1 MSESTESALRE
12 INEELQAIYE
22 GSDEGILVVDALNRR
37 FIRANQAMCDLL
49 GYTKDELLAFSVGD
63 IHPPSYSSV
72 LAEMCDAV
80 SQSHVKTIYNIP
92 CLRKDGSVLYA
103 NITGRYLARDDH
115 PLVIGFFHD
124 VTEQKRTV
132 DLLRASEDR
141 YRLIAE
147 NVGDIIW
154 TADLTVTEDEKKAA
168 QGNVGALVDTIINK
182 WHFSYVTPS
191 VERVFGTTAEE
202 FLQQSLADI
211 TMPSSLHRIRQAMC
225 EAFAK
230 NPSFERDLHRP
241 HVLEVEFRAK
251 DGTSRWGEVTTTY
264 LLDGNGEPE
273 CLLGITRDVS
283 ERRRTERALRESE
296 SKLRMIFENLPDLL
310 LTVNR
315 NGTILFANRGSTN
328 VSRKMLM
335 GADGYGFIAPEYR
348 EVSNKV
354 FNGVMADGCPQSLDF
369 LDIFGRWWSCRV
381 VSLADQGQHDYAM
394 VICTDITQERLA
406 AETIN
411 KEQQLLRRLL
421 ELHERERRLTAYD
434 IHDGFAQQLTGA
446 LFRLQGF
453 REMHGRIPEE
463 AWKNFDTA
471 VQLISRAIDE
481 TRRLISGLRP
491 PILDESGIIQAIEY
505 LVYENS
511 RQNSPD
517 IEFKHKVA
525 FDRLAP
531 PLESAIFRIVQESL
545 QNACRHSKSDKVRV
559 ELKQKGERIHIDVI
573 DWGVGFKPE
582 EVEERRFGLQGI
594 RERARLLD
602 GRVVIDSKPGHGTRV
617 AVELPL
623 IDTHGDITDMEQS
636 G

>member
-1 MSESTESALRE
+1 MSESTESALRQ
-12 INEELQAIYE
+12 INEELQAIYD
-22 GSDEGILVVDALNRR
+22 GSDEGVLVADATSRR
-37 FIRANQAMCDLL
+37 FLRANQAMCDLL
-49 GYTKDELLAFSVGD
+49 GYTQEELRAFSIGD
-63 IHPPSYSSV
+63 IHPHGYSSV
-72 LAEMCDAV
+72 ISQLCEAV
-80 SQSHVKTIYNIP
+80 SRGQVKTIYNIP
-92 CLRKDGSVLYA
+92 CLRKDGGILCA
-103 NITGRYLARDDH
+103 NITGRYLARDKQ

-124 VTEQKRTV
+124 VTEQKRTI

-154 TADLTVTEDEKKAA
+154 TADLMVTEEDRKAA
-168 QGNVGALVDTIINK
+168 DGNVAALVDAILKK

-191 VERVFGTTAEE
+191 VERVFGTTPEE
-202 FLQQSLADI
+202 FLQLSLGDV
-211 TMPSSLHRIRQAMC
+211 TTPSSLRRIRQAMC
-225 EAFAK
+225 EAFAA
-230 NPSFERDLHRP
+230 NPSFDRDLHRP
-241 HVLEVEFRAK
+241 HVLEAEFLAK
-251 DGTSRWGEVTTTY
+251 DGSSRWGEVTTTY
-264 LLDGNGEPE
+264 LLDSNGEPE
-273 CLLGITRDVS
+273 CLLGITRDIS

-296 SKLRMIFENLPDLL
+296 SKLRMIFENLPDTL

-315 NGTILFANRGSTN
+315 DGTILFANRGSTN
-328 VSRKMLM
+328 VSRKMLI
-335 GADGYGFIAPEYR
+335 GADGFGFIAPEYR
-348 EVSNKV
+348 ELSRKV
-354 FNGVMADGCPQSLDF
+354 FDDVMTDGCPQTFDF
-369 LDIFGRWWSCRV
+369 LDIFGRWWACRV
-381 VSLADQGQHDYAM
+381 VSLAAQGQHDYAM

-453 REMHGRIPEE
+453 REMHGRLAEE
-463 AWKNFDTA
+463 AWKNFDA
-471 VQLISRAIDE
+471 AIQLISRAIDE

-491 PILDESGIIQAIEY
+491 PILDESGIVQAIEY

-511 RQNSPD
+511 RQDSPE
-517 IEFKHKVA
+517 IEFRHKVA

-545 QNACRHSKSDKVRV
+545 QNACRHSKSEKVRV
-559 ELKQKGERIHIDVI
+559 ELKQKGERIYIDVV
-573 DWGVGFKPE
+573 DWGVGFKPD

-602 GRVVIDSKPGHGTRV
+602 GRVVIESKPGQGTRV
-617 AVELPL
+617 GVELPL
-623 IDTHGDITDMEQS
+623 IDTHGELGEPEQ
-636 G
+636 GG

>member
-1 MSESTESALRE
+1 MSESAESALRE
-12 INEELQAIYE
+12 INEELQSIYE
-22 GSDEGILVVDALNRR
+22 GSDEGILVADAVSRR
-37 FIRANQAMCDLL
+37 FIRANKAMCNLL
-49 GYTKDELLAFSVGD
+49 GYSKEELLALSVGD
-63 IHPPSYSSV
+63 IHPEGHRTV
-72 LAEMCDAV
+72 LSQFCDALGHN
-80 SQSHVKTIYNIP
+80 QLKTIYNIP
-92 CLRKDGSVLYA
+92 CLRKDGSVLCV
-103 NITGRYLARDDH
+103 NITGHYLARTEH

-154 TADLTVTEDEKKAA
+154 TAALTLTDDDKKAA
-168 QGNVGALVDTIINK
+168 AGNIEKVVDTVINK
-182 WHFSYVTPS
+182 WRFTYVTPS
-191 VERVFGTTAEE
+191 VERVFDRAPEE
-202 FLQQSLADI
+202 FLQLSLLEI
-211 TMPSSLHRIRQAMC
+211 VMPHSVPRIRKAMI
-225 EAFAK
+225 EAFST
-230 NPSFERDLHRP
+230 NPPFQPDLHQP

-251 DGTSRWGEVTTTY
+251 DGSSRWGEVTTTY
-264 LLDGNGEPE
+264 LLDDKGEPE
-273 CLLGITRDVS
+273 CLLGITHDIS
-283 ERRRTERALRESE
+283 ERRRAEKALRESE
-296 SKLRMIFENLPDLL
+296 SKLRMLFENLPDIII
-310 LTVNR
+310 TVNR
-315 NGTILFANRGSTN
+315 DGSVLFANRGSTN
-328 VSRKMLM
+328 VSRKMLV
-335 GADGYGFIAPEYR
+335 GADGFGFIAPEYR
-348 EVSNKV
+348 DPCQKLLAQ
-354 FNGVMADGCPQSLDF
+354 VMADGRPQSIDF
-369 LDIFGRWWSCRV
+369 LDVFGRWWACRV
-381 VSLADQGQHDYAM
+381 VSLADQGQNEYAM

-463 AWKNFDTA
+463 AWKNFDMA
-471 VQLISRAIDE
+471 MQLVSRAIDE

-491 PILDESGIIQAIEY
+491 PILDESGIIQAVEY

-511 RQNSPD
+511 RHNSPA
-517 IEFKHKVA
+517 IEFRHKVA
-525 FDRLAP
+525 FNRLAP

-545 QNACRHSKSDKVRV
+545 QNACRHSKSEKVRV

-582 EVEERRFGLQGI
+582 EVEEQRFGLQGI

-602 GRVVIDSKPGHGTRV
+602 GRVVIDSKPGQGTRV

-623 IDTHGDITDMEQS
+623 IDTHGDIADMDQ
-636 G
+636 GQ